1 MSPAVCDIVSSL
13 QRSGTFINTLI
24 AALTIGG
31 QQLFSSF
38 TFSCPC
44 QAGKNFYYGSAFLI
58 IPALILLVAG
68 FALRSQTWT
77 ITSEYCC
84 SCVPQLRKISL
95 LERRLACLHFF
106 GITGRALVAP
116 LTWLAVTL
124 LTGTY
129 YECAASEF
137 ASVDHYRAFDNISAG
152 ERQEILAGFPCCR
165 SVPSN
170 MILVRDEVALL
181 HRYQSQVSSCLL
193 FSALLS
199 RVNWGFPGG
208 SVVKNL
214 PSGQEMLFDPWVG
227 EIAWRRTWQPTP
239 VLAWEVA
246 RTEQP
251 GALSSMRSQKN

>member
-1 MSPAVCDIVSSL
+1 MSPALWDIVSSL

-24 AALTIGG
+24 AALTICG

-44 QAGKNFYYGSAFLI
+44 QVGKNFYYGSAFLI

-84 SCVPQLRKISL
+84 SWVPQLRRISL
-95 LERRLACLHFF
+95 LERKLACLRFF
-106 GITGRALVAP
+106 SITGRALVAP
-116 LTWLAVTL
+116 LTWLAMTL

-137 ASVDHYRAFDNISAG
+137 ASVDRYRAFDNISAG
-152 ERQEILAGFPCCR
+152 EQQEILAGFPCCR

-170 MILVRDEVALL
+170 MIPVRDEVALL
-181 HRYQSQVSSCLL
+181 HKYQSQVSSCFL

-199 RVNWGFPGG
+199 CINWCFPGG
-208 SVVKNL
+208 SMLKNL
-214 PSGQEMLFDPWVG
+214 PAVQEMHV
-227 EIAWRRTWQPTP
+227 
-239 VLAWEVA
+239 
-246 RTEQP
+246 
-251 GALSSMRSQKN
+251 

>member
-1 MSPAVCDIVSSL
+1 MSPALWDIVSSL

-24 AALTIGG
+24 AALTICG

-44 QAGKNFYYGSAFLI
+44 QVGTNFYYGSAFLI

-84 SCVPQLRKISL
+84 SCVPQLRRISL
-95 LERRLACLHFF
+95 LERKLACLRFF
-106 GITGRALVAP
+106 SITGRALVAP
-116 LTWLAVTL
+116 LTWLAMTL

-137 ASVDHYRAFDNISAG
+137 ASVDRYRAFDNISAG
-152 ERQEILAGFPCCR
+152 EQQEILAGFPCCR

-170 MILVRDEVALL
+170 MIPVRDEVALL
-181 HRYQSQVSSCLL
+181 HKYQSQVSSCFL

-199 RVNWGFPGG
+199 CINWCFPGG
-208 SVVKNL
+208 SMLKNL
-214 PSGQEMLFDPWVG
+214 PAVQEMHV
-227 EIAWRRTWQPTP
+227 
-239 VLAWEVA
+239 
-246 RTEQP
+246 
-251 GALSSMRSQKN
+251 

>member
-199 RVNWGFPGG
+199 RINWGFPGG

-227 EIAWRRTWQPTP
+227 EIA
-239 VLAWEVA
+239 
-246 RTEQP
+246 
-251 GALSSMRSQKN
+251 

>member
-1 MSPAVCDIVSSL
+1 MSPALWDIVSSL

-24 AALTIGG
+24 AALTICG

-44 QAGKNFYYGSAFLI
+44 QVGKNFYYGSAFLI

-68 FALRSQTWT
+68 FAMRSQTWT

-84 SCVPQLRKISL
+84 SCVPQLRRISL
-95 LERRLACLHFF
+95 LERKLACLRFF
-106 GITGRALVAP
+106 SITGRALVAP
-116 LTWLAVTL
+116 LTWLAMTL

-137 ASVDHYRAFDNISAG
+137 ASVDRYRAFDNLSAG
-152 ERQEILAGFPCCR
+152 EQQEILAGFPCCR

-170 MILVRDEVALL
+170 MIPVRDEVALL
-181 HRYQSQVSSCLL
+181 HKYQSQVSSCFL

-199 RVNWGFPGG
+199 CINWCFPGG
-208 SVVKNL
+208 SMLKNL
-214 PSGQEMLFDPWVG
+214 PAVQEMHV
-227 EIAWRRTWQPTP
+227 
-239 VLAWEVA
+239 
-246 RTEQP
+246 
-251 GALSSMRSQKN
+251 

>member
-1 MSPAVCDIVSSL
+1 MSPALWDIVSSL

-24 AALTIGG
+24 AALTICG

-44 QAGKNFYYGSAFLI
+44 QVGKNFYYGSAFLI
-58 IPALILLVAG
+58 IPSLILLVAG

-95 LERRLACLHFF
+95 LERKLACLRFF
-106 GITGRALVAP
+106 SITGRALVAP
-116 LTWLAVTL
+116 LTWLAMTL

-137 ASVDHYRAFDNISAG
+137 ASVDRYRAFDNISAG
-152 ERQEILAGFPCCR
+152 EQQEILAGFPCCR

-170 MILVRDEVALL
+170 MIPVRDEVALL
-181 HRYQSQVSSCLL
+181 HKYQSQVSSHFL

-199 RVNWGFPGG
+199 CINWCFPGG
-208 SVVKNL
+208 SMVKNL
-214 PSGQEMLFDPWVG
+214 PAVQEMHV
-227 EIAWRRTWQPTP
+227 
-239 VLAWEVA
+239 
-246 RTEQP
+246 
-251 GALSSMRSQKN
+251 